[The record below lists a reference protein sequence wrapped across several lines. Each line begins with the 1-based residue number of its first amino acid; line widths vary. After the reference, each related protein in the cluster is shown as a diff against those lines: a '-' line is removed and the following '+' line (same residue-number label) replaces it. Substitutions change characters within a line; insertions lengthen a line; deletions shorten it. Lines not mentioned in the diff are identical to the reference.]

1 MREAALTLAIDVDT
15 ATVVQALRGQGV
27 EPILLKGPVLGR
39 LLYPGELRPYCD
51 IDLLV
56 GPHDAARAEA
66 TLRDLGYRRGLTP
79 LPPNLPTATPWSHPS
94 RRSVDLHRGLHFV
107 EAPAEN
113 LWEVV
118 RRDATPID
126 VAGTP
131 VLAPGL
137 GVLALH
143 LCLHAAASGDI
154 VPKTL
159 DDLERGL
166 TTLPRAAWDDAM
178 AVAAE
183 LGVVPTLGDGLGLS
197 TAGARLAAELGL
209 ASGETKVKRLRRAT
223 TALARPWTVE
233 LLVRQPSLRTALAA
247 IIRRCFP
254 PPGHLRP
261 IGRGQGPGWLAL
273 AYVARLAGI
282 AAKLPGSLLAWG
294 YVSWQGRPN
303 ADDRDTAAH
312 GRGREE
318 GASNAE
324 NSGGLR
330 DCPDRDDRL
339 QR

>member
-1 MREAALTLAIDVDT
+1 MRQAALTLAIDVDT
-15 ATVVQALRGQGV
+15 ASVVQALRGQGV

-56 GPHDAARAEA
+56 GPHDASRAEGVLGA
-66 TLRDLGYRRGLTP
+66 LGYERGLAP
-79 LPPNLPTATPWSHPS
+79 LPPNLPTATPWAHPG

-107 EAPAEN
+107 DAPPEH

-118 RRDATPID
+118 RRDATTIE

-143 LCLHAAASGDI
+143 LCLHAVMSGDI

-159 DDLERGL
+159 DDLERGVA
-166 TTLPRAAWDDAM
+166 TLPRAAWDDAL
-178 AVAAE
+178 AVATE
-183 LGVVPTLGDGLGLS
+183 LDVVGAFGDGLGLS

-254 PPGHLRP
+254 PPDHLRTV
-261 IGRGQGPGWLAL
+261 GRGQGPGWLAL
-273 AYVARLAGI
+273 AYAARLAGI

-294 YVSWQGRPN
+294 YVSLQGRRERT
-303 ADDRDTAAH
+303 DRDTAAPGG
-312 GRGREE
+312 GRQG
-318 GASNAE
+318 GASNPESA
-324 NSGGLR
+324 GGLR
-330 DCPDRDDRL
+330 DCPDGDGRL